1 MNDLTTI
8 DPAQLQELQADL
20 GTQIQGGGESSIVKV
35 PELKINA
42 KSKIRYNLYALF
54 ASRKRGRGNR

>member
-8 DPAQLQELQADL
+8 DPAQLQELQAEL

-42 KSKIRYNLYALF
+42 RSKDKQTKNLYLKDIF
-54 ASRKRGRGNR
+54 S